1 MPRLTKATQERI
13 VELLKEG
20 NSCRDVAIRVDC
32 SPCVVGRLRKTISN
46 IGSGSKGGRPS
57 KLTPRLR
64 RQIVH
69 DITNET
75 HRTPKQVAASLK
87 EVHSISARKKAKKPA
102 LTSRHR
108 KARLNFAQK
117 HKEWTI
123 EDWKKVIW
131 SDETKINRICSD
143 GIHYTWRKPQPGLAG
158 RGIVPT
164 LKFGGGGIMIGGY
177 MAWSGPGVMVQVVG
191 KMKAQQY
198 ISILQENLTLCMEAA
213 SLLQDMPPADQLI
226 FPQDNDPKHT
236 ARATTSFLR
245 SRDIKCLDWPA
256 QSPDLNPIEHIW
268 EEMKR
273 RIGTYHDPPKGVGEL
288 WQRVQREWA
297 LIPASTCRNLIESM
311 PRRIEAV
318 LAAKGGNTKY

>member
-1 MPRLTKATQERI
+1 MPRLTKATQERT

-64 RQIVH
+64 RQNVH

-75 HRTPKQVAASLK
+75 HRTPKQVATSLK
-87 EVHSISARKKAKKPA
+87 EAHSISVTPQTVRNVLRQAGLKARKKVKKPA
-102 LTSRHR
+102 LISRHR
-108 KARLNFAQK
+108 KAQLNFAQK

-123 EDWKKVIW
+123 QDWKKVIW
-131 SDETKINRICSD
+131 SDETKINRICSV

-164 LKFGGGGIMIGGY
+164 LKFEGGNIMIWGC
-177 MAWSGPGVMVQVVG
+177 MAWSGPGAMVQVVG
-191 KMKAQQY
+191 KMNAQQY

-213 SLLQDMPPADQLI
+213 SLLEDMPPADQLI
-226 FPQDNDPKHT
+226 FQQDNDPKHT

-256 QSPDLNPIEHIW
+256 QSPDLNPIEHLW
-268 EEMKR
+268 EELKR
-273 RIGTYHDPPKGVGEL
+273 RLGTYHEPPKGVGEL
-288 WQRVQREWA
+288 WQRVQRE
-297 LIPASTCRNLIESM
+297 
-311 PRRIEAV
+311 
-318 LAAKGGNTKY
+318 